1 MRARTL
7 LVALAAFSLSSC
19 YHATIETGLAT
30 SSDSITV
37 PWAHSFVY
45 GLVPPATVSAAAKC
59 KNGVA
64 KVETQHSFLNGLV
77 YVLTWGI
84 YSPVT
89 ITVTCSNGQR
99 AALDNGSL
107 IAVGSNP
114 QAAVQQ
120 AVELARET
128 GNPVFL
134 KF

>member
-7 LVALAAFSLSSC
+7 LVALAAFSLSGC

-30 SSDSITV
+30 SADSVHV
-37 PWAHSFVY
+37 PWAHSFIY

-64 KVETQHSFLNGLV
+64 KVETQMSFLNGLV
-77 YVLTWGI
+77 GAITWGI
-84 YSPVT
+84 YTPMT
-89 ITVTCSNGQR
+89 ITVTCANGQR
-99 AALDNGSL
+99 ASIDNGAT
-107 IAVGSNP
+107 ITVGSNP

-120 AVELARET
+120 AAQLSRELGE
-128 GNPVFL
+128 PVFL

>member
-7 LVALAAFSLSSC
+7 LVAVAAFSLSGC

-30 SSDSITV
+30 SADSVHV

-77 YVLTWGI
+77 YILTWGL

-99 AALDNGSL
+99 ASVENGAT
-107 IAVGSNP
+107 INVGSNP
-114 QAAVQQ
+114 QTAVQQ
-120 AVELARET
+120 AAELARET
-128 GNPVFL
+128 GNAVFL

>member
-7 LVALAAFSLSSC
+7 LVALAAFSLSGC

-30 SSDSITV
+30 SADSVTV
-37 PWAHSFVY
+37 PWAHSFIY

-64 KVETQHSFLNGLV
+64 KVETQMSFLNGLV
-77 YVLTWGI
+77 GAITWGI
-84 YSPVT
+84 YTPMT

-99 AALDNGSL
+99 ASIDNGAT
-107 IAVGSNP
+107 ITVGSNP

-120 AVELARET
+120 AAQLARES
-128 GNPVFL
+128 GKAVFL